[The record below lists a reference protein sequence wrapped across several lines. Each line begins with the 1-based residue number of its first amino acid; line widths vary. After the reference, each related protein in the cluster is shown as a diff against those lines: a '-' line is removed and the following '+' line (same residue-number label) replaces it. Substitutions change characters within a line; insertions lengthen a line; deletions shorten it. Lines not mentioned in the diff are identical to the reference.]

1 MLMRQVPRA
10 LVKFNSFTFTRKE
23 VIIVS
28 NSLLV
33 GIDVSLNDNKV
44 RILHPDGTSLS
55 KFTVPNSV
63 PGAKT
68 LSQKI
73 TGVMEKNRFDDVVIG
88 LESTSVYGDPLV
100 YFLKQDASVNR
111 FNTKI
116 HVLNPTQVNKFKMFY
131 PDLPKT
137 DDIDAWVIA
146 EHLRF
151 GRINKTDY
159 MKSSGK

>member
-1 MLMRQVPRA
+1 MRQVPRA

-88 LESTSVYGDPLV
+88 LESTSVYGDPLYIIV
-100 YFLKQDASVNR
+100 SISIQLFQYGFHIVDRDSIVAAFVA
-111 FNTKI
+111 
-116 HVLNPTQVNKFKMFY
+116 LNDHAHNFT
-131 PDLPKT
+131 
-137 DDIDAWVIA
+137 VIIEYRSA
-146 EHLRF
+146 A
-151 GRINKTDY
+151 
-159 MKSSGK
+159 